1 MMGRRLRRVLT
12 ALKDTG
18 IERTNTAPMDTL
30 HRPIVALCAALAL
43 LVGCQSP
50 PTQRDTGMVI
60 GGILGGV
67 LGHEVGG
74 GSGRTVATIVGT
86 LIGATIGGAIGRSM
100 DDQDRV
106 KTAHTLE
113 SVRTGVSSQWINPDT
128 GHRYAVTPTRTY
140 DGTTGPCREYNVDA
154 VIGGKT
160 EKVHGTSCRQADGS
174 WRASP

>member
-1 MMGRRLRRVLT
+1 MMGQRSRHALT
-12 ALKDTG
+12 ALKDAALQ
-18 IERTNTAPMDTL
+18 RTNTGCMNPL
-30 HRPIVALCAALAL
+30 QRPVLSVFAAAVLLA
-43 LVGCQSP
+43 GCESP

-86 LIGATIGGAIGRSM
+86 LIGASIGGAIGRSM
-100 DDQDRV
+100 DEQDRV

-113 SVRTGVSSQWINPDT
+113 SVRTGVPSQWTNPDT

-160 EKVHGTSCRQADGS
+160 EKVHGTACRQADGS
-174 WRASP
+174 WRTSP

>member
-1 MMGRRLRRVLT
+1 LSWLR
-12 ALKDTG
+12 ALFAR
-18 IERTNTAPMDTL
+18 RTNTAAMNTRHPTL
-30 HRPIVALCAALAL
+30 ACLLTAAAVLA
-43 LVGCQSP
+43 GCQSP

-86 LIGATIGGAIGRSM
+86 LIGASIGGAIGGSM
-100 DDQDRV
+100 DEQDRL

-113 SVRTGVSSQWINPDT
+113 SVRTGVSSQWTNPDT

-140 DGTTGPCREYNVDA
+140 DGTTGPCREYSVDA
-154 VIGGKT
+154 VIGGKN
-160 EKVHGTSCRQADGS
+160 EKVNGTACRQADGS
-174 WRASP
+174 WRTSP